1 MLLVL
6 QKQEAVSTLFLKKK
20 SSPETLFFKKISSSK
35 ETINITL
42 QESENVQI
50 YASHKLDYFKNVF
63 NDFLK
68 NIDNVHNSQEIFKN
82 LIKKHYEKDYLP
94 SWNKR
99 NNSNYENLKWEINEA
114 FYLAGLKVIFKK
126 KEAA

>member
-1 MLLVL
+1 MNNRS
-6 QKQEAVSTLFLKKK
+6 EIILKLEKDI
-20 SSPETLFFKKISSSK
+20 SEILKISQLNLK
-35 ETINITL
+35 LHNITL
-42 QESENVQI
+42 QESENIQI
-50 YASHKLDYFKNVF
+50 YASRKLDYFKNVF

-68 NIDNVHNSQEIFKN
+68 NIDNVDNSQEIFKN
-82 LIKKHYEKDYLP
+82 IIKKHYEKDYLP
-94 SWNKR
+94 SWDKR